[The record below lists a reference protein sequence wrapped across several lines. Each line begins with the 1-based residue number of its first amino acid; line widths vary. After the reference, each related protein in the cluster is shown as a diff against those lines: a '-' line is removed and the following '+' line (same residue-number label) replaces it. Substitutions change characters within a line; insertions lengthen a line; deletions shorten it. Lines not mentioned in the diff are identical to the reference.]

1 MKTLLSLVLS
11 LLPLFAFAQ
20 AKAAEAPAETAS
32 PLVVIG
38 FIALFVGACIAYVI
52 YAVLINKK
60 KAD

>member
-20 AKAAEAPAETAS
+20 AAADAPVETAS
-32 PLVVIG
+32 PLVVIA
-38 FIALFVGACIAYVI
+38 FVALFLGACIAYVI